1 MFRTVLKKELLDQ
14 ILSPKFLIVSLLCL
28 VLIPAS
34 FFLNY
39 ASYQNVFHEYDASLK
54 EAKNSTTVF
63 RRPSALSTFGVGLE
77 SVLPETVTFSKY
89 QTDAKGMQ
97 AQNEVLSNINGKI
110 DFVVITSFL
119 LGLFAV
125 LYAGT
130 MVCGEKESGTLK
142 LVLSN
147 RTTRSTI
154 LAAKYLGGFSVLM
167 IPFAVS
173 ILIGILLLLIEGFP
187 LFAAGNL
194 ARVLSLLALSVLY
207 LSALFSLGL
216 LISTWT
222 HKASLALL
230 ASFFVWIFL
239 TFVIPKTSEPIAG
252 LIQRVP
258 SQEVMKAN
266 RTQVRNQI
274 EKEKGKALAPL
285 INQYLGG
292 SQGQGTWDWD
302 GYTKARGPVA
312 KEYEERLNQTL
323 QKFDADYER
332 EKAARRALSLN
343 IARLSPASSY
353 TQAAL
358 DFCHTG
364 IDDLENFTRSLQAH
378 YIQLYQVLFRYQFS
392 DIFESEDG
400 STRRQMGG
408 STLPSEKIDYP
419 QFRYEFPAFEETL
432 KDTAADLVLLVLF
445 NLIFFSA
452 AYFSFTRYD
461 VR

>member
-54 EAKNSTTVF
+54 EVKNSTTVF

-97 AQNEVLSNINGKI
+97 AQSEVLSNINGKI

-154 LAAKYLGGFSVLM
+154 LAAKFLGGFSVLM

-173 ILIGILLLLIEGFP
+173 TLLGILLLLLEGFP

-222 HKASLALL
+222 HRASLALL

-274 EKEKGKALAPL
+274 EREKGKALAPL
-285 INQYLGG
+285 MNKYLNQ
-292 SQGQGTWDWD
+292 QGQGTWDWD
-302 GYTKARGPVA
+302 AYTKARGPIA
-312 KEYEERLNQTL
+312 QEYEERLNQTL
-323 QKFDADYER
+323 DKFDTEYEQ
-332 EKAARRALSLN
+332 KKDARRALSLN

-358 DFCHTG
+358 NFTDTG
-364 IDDLENFTRSLQAH
+364 VADLENFSRSLRAH
-378 YIQLYQVLFRYQFS
+378 YLQLYQVLFRYQFS

-400 STRRQMGG
+400 SSRRQMGG
-408 STLPSEKIDYP
+408 STLPGEKIDYP

-432 KDTAADLVLLVLF
+432 KDTAPDLILLVLF

>member
-1 MFRTVLKKELLDQ
+1 MFGTIFKKELLDQ
-14 ILSPKFLIVSLLCL
+14 ILSPKFLIVSVLCL

-34 FFLNY
+34 LLLNY
-39 ASYQNVFHEYDASLK
+39 SSYQNVFHEYDASQK
-54 EAKNSTTVF
+54 EAKSTTTIY
-63 RRPSALSTFGVGLE
+63 REPSVLSTFGIGLE
-77 SVLPETVTFSKY
+77 SVLPETVIFTKY
-89 QTDAKGMQ
+89 QTDAKGLQ
-97 AQNEVLSNINGKI
+97 AQNEVLSNINGKL

-130 MVCGEKESGTLK
+130 LASVEKEAGTLK

-147 RTTRSTI
+147 PAKRSTVI
-154 LAAKYLGGFSVLM
+154 AAKFLGGFSVLL

-173 ILIGILLLLIEGFP
+173 TLVGILLLLVEGFP

-194 ARVLSLLALSVLY
+194 AWLLALVVLSVLY
-207 LSALFSLGL
+207 LSALFCLGL
-216 LISTWT
+216 LISTRT
-222 HKASLALL
+222 HRTSIALL

-252 LIQRVP
+252 LLRRVP
-258 SQEVMKAN
+258 SEEVMKAN
-266 RTQVRNQI
+266 RSQVRNQI

-285 INQYLGG
+285 MNKYL
-292 SQGQGTWDWD
+292 SEQGQGKWNWDA
-302 GYTKARGPVA
+302 YTKARGPVA
-312 KEYEERLNQTL
+312 KEYEERLDQTL

-332 EKAARRALSLN
+332 QKTARRALSLN

-364 IDDLENFTRSLQAH
+364 IADLENFSGSLRAH
-378 YIQLYQVLFRYQFS
+378 YIQLYQVLFQYQFS
-392 DIFESEDG
+392 DIFESADG
-400 STRRQMGG
+400 GMRRQMGG
-408 STLPSEKIDYP
+408 DTRPGGKVDYP
-419 QFRYEFPAFEETL
+419 KFRYAFPAFEETL
-432 KDTAADLVLLVLF
+432 KDTAPDIILLALF
-445 NLIFFSA
+445 NLIFFAA
-452 AYFSFTRYD
+452 AYYSFTRYD

>member
-39 ASYQNVFHEYDASLK
+39 ASYQNVFYEYDASLK
-54 EAKNSTTVF
+54 EVKNSTTVF

-97 AQNEVLSNINGKI
+97 AQSEVLSNINGKI

-154 LAAKYLGGFSVLM
+154 LAAKFLGGFSVLM

-173 ILIGILLLLIEGFP
+173 TLLGILLLLLEGFP

-222 HKASLALL
+222 HRASLALL

-274 EKEKGKALAPL
+274 EREKGKALAPL
-285 INQYLGG
+285 MNKYLNQ
-292 SQGQGTWDWD
+292 QGQGTWDWD
-302 GYTKARGPVA
+302 AYTKARGPIA
-312 KEYEERLNQTL
+312 QEYEERLNQTL
-323 QKFDADYER
+323 DKFDTEYEQ
-332 EKAARRALSLN
+332 KKDARRALSLN

-358 DFCHTG
+358 NFTDTG
-364 IDDLENFTRSLQAH
+364 VADLENFSRSLRAH
-378 YIQLYQVLFRYQFS
+378 YLQLYQVLFRYQFS

-400 STRRQMGG
+400 SSRRQMGG
-408 STLPSEKIDYP
+408 STLPGEKIDYP

-432 KDTAADLVLLVLF
+432 KDTAPDLILLVLF

>member
-1 MFRTVLKKELLDQ
+1 MFRTIFKKELLDQ

-28 VLIPAS
+28 ILIPAG
-34 FFLNY
+34 FLLNY
-39 ASYQNVFHEYDASLK
+39 ASYENAVHDYDASVK
-54 EAKNSTTVF
+54 ESKETTTVY
-63 RRPSALSTFGVGLE
+63 REPSALSTFGIGLE
-77 SVLPETVTFSKY
+77 SVLPEKVTFSKY
-89 QTDAKGMQ
+89 QTDAKGME
-97 AQNEVLSNINGKI
+97 AQNEVLGNINGRI

-130 MVCGEKESGTLK
+130 MICGEKESGTLK
-142 LVLSN
+142 LVFSN
-147 RTTRSTI
+147 RTTRSMI

-173 ILIGILLLLIEGFP
+173 TLLGILLLLFEGFP
-187 LFAAGNL
+187 LFAPGDL
-194 ARVLSLLALSVLY
+194 ARILSVIALSVLY

-216 LISTWT
+216 LVSSRT
-222 HKASLALL
+222 HRTSLALL

-252 LIQRVP
+252 LIRRVP
-258 SQEVMKAN
+258 SVEVMNAS
-266 RTQVRNQI
+266 RAQVRHQI

-285 INQYLGG
+285 MDKYLNQ
-292 SQGQGTWDWD
+292 QGQGNWDWD
-302 GYTKARGPVA
+302 AYTKARGPVA
-312 KEYEERLNQTL
+312 QEYEERLDQTL
-323 QKFDADYER
+323 EKFDADYER
-332 EKAARRALSLN
+332 EKAALRALSLN

-364 IDDLENFTRSLQAH
+364 VADLENFSRSLRTH
-378 YIQLYQVLFRYQFS
+378 YLQLYQVLFRYQFS

-400 STRRQMGG
+400 TSRRSLGG
-408 STLPSEKIDYP
+408 SSLPSQKVDYP
-419 QFRYEFPAFEETL
+419 QFRYRFPSFEETL
-432 KDTAADLVLLVLF
+432 KDTAPDIVLLVLF
-445 NLIFFSA
+445 NLIFFAA
-452 AYFSFTRYD
+452 AYYSFIRYD